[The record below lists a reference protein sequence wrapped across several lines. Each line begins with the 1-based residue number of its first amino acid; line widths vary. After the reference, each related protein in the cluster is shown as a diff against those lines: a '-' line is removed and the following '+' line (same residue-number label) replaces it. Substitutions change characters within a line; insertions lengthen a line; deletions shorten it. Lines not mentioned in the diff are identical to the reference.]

1 MKRVI
6 AVADIGGTN
15 ARFAT
20 AELDGRKVLSVSEPA
35 TLRTSHVSTLGDAW
49 KVFVGKLGGE
59 APDALGLAFA
69 GPVDDARIKLTNNDW
84 KIDRDE
90 LRALGIEEL
99 RIVNDFGAV
108 AHAIGALGDEHFR
121 PLCGPIGPLP
131 RDGVITVVGPGTG
144 LGVAQIVV
152 GKVVETEGGH
162 AGFAP
167 ADEIEEQINRELRER
182 CGRVEIEHLG
192 SGPGLSRIH
201 RALTGME
208 NGDSELWAGVLDG
221 SELEAFDRWCA
232 ILGGFAGDLA
242 LVHGAD
248 AVVVAGGLGY
258 RLRDQL
264 PQSQFQER
272 FVAKGKF
279 GKRMQSIPVRILDH
293 PQPGLLG
300 AAIAFARG

>member
-20 AELDGRKVLSVSEPA
+20 AELDGVKVLSVSEPA
-35 TLRTSHVSTLGDAW
+35 TLGTSHVSTFGEAW

-59 APDALGLAFA
+59 APNALGLAFA
-69 GPVDDARIKLTNNDW
+69 GPVGDASIKLTNNDW
-84 KIDRDE
+84 EIDRAE

-108 AHAIGALGDEHFR
+108 AHAIGALGEEHFR
-121 PLCGPIGPLP
+121 SLCGPIGPLP
-131 RDGVITVVGPGTG
+131 RNSVITVVGPGTG
-144 LGVAQIVV
+144 LGVAQIVS

-167 ADEIEEQINRELRER
+167 ADEIEEQIHRDLRER
-182 CGRVEIEHLG
+182 FGRVEIEHLA
-192 SGPGLSRIH
+192 SGPGLSHIH
-201 RALTGME
+201 RVLTGVE
-208 NGDSELWAGVLDG
+208 RDDSELWAGVLDG
-221 SELEAFDRWCA
+221 NELEAFDRWCA

-264 PQSQFQER
+264 PKSKFQER
-272 FVAKGKF
+272 FGAKGKF
-279 GKRMQSIPVRILDH
+279 YKRMQSIPVRILDY

-300 AAIAFARG
+300 AAIAFALG

>member
-20 AELDGRKVLSVSEPA
+20 AELDGGKVLSVSEPA
-35 TLRTSHVSTLGDAW
+35 TLRTSHVSTFGDAW
-49 KVFVGKLGGE
+49 QVFVGKLGGE

-69 GPVDDARIKLTNNDW
+69 GPVDDASIKLTNNDW

-121 PLCGPIGPLP
+121 RLCGPIGPLP

-182 CGRVEIEHLG
+182 FGRVEIEHMA

-242 LVHGAD
+242 LVHGAN

-264 PQSQFQER
+264 PQSKFQER

-279 GKRMQSIPVRILDH
+279 EKRMQSIPVRILDH

>member
-20 AELDGRKVLSVSEPA
+20 AELDGDSVLCVSEPE
-35 TLRTSHVSTLGDAW
+35 TQRTSHVSSFGEAW
-49 KVFVGKLGGE
+49 KVFVKKLDGD
-59 APDALGLAFA
+59 APDSLGLSFA
-69 GPVDDARIKLTNNDW
+69 GPVDGPEIKLTNNDW
-84 KIDRDE
+84 TIDRDA
-90 LRALGIEEL
+90 LRALGIHDV

-108 AHAIGALGDEHFR
+108 AHAVGALGDEHFR
-121 PLCGPIGPLP
+121 ELCGPSGPIAK
-131 RDGVITVVGPGTG
+131 DGVTTVIGPGTG
-144 LGVAQIVV
+144 LGVAQIVSGSV
-152 GKVVETEGGH
+152 LETEGGH

-167 ADEIEEQINRELRER
+167 ADDVEEQVHRDLRAR
-182 CGRVEIEHLG
+182 FGRVEIEHLA
-192 SGPGLSRIH
+192 SGPGLANIH
-201 RALTGME
+201 RVLTSDMMD
-208 NGDSELWAGVLDG
+208 DSELWAAVLSG
-221 SELEAFDRWCA
+221 SELTAFDHWCA

-242 LVHGAD
+242 LVHGAH

-258 RLRDQL
+258 RLRDRL
-264 PQSQFQER
+264 PTSRFQER

-279 GKRMQSIPVRILDH
+279 QTRMRSIPVRILDH